1 MAGKPTRQ
9 HISRFA
15 QWESPT
21 AYRAGSLIL
30 NPRAWECSVKGASVL
45 KHTDGDSR
53 AVAETRNRATGAR
66 IVLCADCLS
75 YVEAYHWAS
84 ANGVH
89 QLSEHKLLALAYVWR
104 AECGYEVPTPIAYRG
119 SLAELGAVTNALHS
133 LTRTG
138 HIKRIGNRYLMRDAC
153 PSCFRRGGCAAE
165 CMLHMGEDF
174 APRRE
179 ACLL

>member
-1 MAGKPTRQ
+1 MAGRPTRQ

-15 QWESPT
+15 QWERPA
-21 AYRAGSLIL
+21 AYADRAV
-30 NPRAWECSVKGASVL
+30 RECSVKGASVL
-45 KHTDGDSR
+45 KHTEGDLR
-53 AVAETRNRATGAR
+53 AVAETHNRMTGAR
-66 IVLCADCLS
+66 IVLCSDCLS

-89 QLSEHKLLALAYVWR
+89 QLSEHKLLALSYVWR

-133 LTRTG
+133 LTRSG
-138 HIKRIGNRYLMRDAC
+138 QIKRIGSRYLMRDAC
-153 PSCFRRGGCAAE
+153 PSCLRRGGCAAE
-165 CMLHMGEDF
+165 CGLNFDTETF

-179 ACLL
+179 AHLA

>member
-1 MAGKPTRQ
+1 MAGRPTRQ

-15 QWESPT
+15 QWERPT
-21 AYRAGSLIL
+21 GYADRAV
-30 NPRAWECSVKGASVL
+30 RECSVKGASVL
-45 KHTDGDSR
+45 KHTDGDMR
-53 AVAETRNRATGAR
+53 AVAETRNRLTGAR

-89 QLSEHKLLALAYVWR
+89 QLSEHKLLALSYAWR
-104 AECGYEVPTPIAYRG
+104 AECGYEVPTPLAYRG
-119 SLAELGAVTNALHS
+119 SLTELGAVTNALHS

-138 HIKRIGNRYLMRDAC
+138 HIKRQGHRYLMRDAC

-165 CMLHMGEDF
+165 CALHMGDDF

-179 ACLL
+179 AQLQ

>member
-1 MAGKPTRQ
+1 MAGRPTRQ

-15 QWESPT
+15 QWERPT
-21 AYRAGSLIL
+21 GYTDRAV
-30 NPRAWECSVKGASVL
+30 RECSVKGASVL
-45 KHTDGDSR
+45 KHTDGDLR
-53 AVAETRNRATGAR
+53 AVAETRNRATNAR

-104 AECGYEVPTPIAYRG
+104 AECGYEVPTPLAYRG

-138 HIKRIGNRYLMRDAC
+138 HIKRQGNRYLMRDAC

-165 CMLHMGEDF
+165 CGLNFDTETF

-179 ACLL
+179 AHLA

>member
-1 MAGKPTRQ
+1 MAGRPTRQ

-15 QWESPT
+15 QWEPPT
-21 AYRAGSLIL
+21 PYADRVV
-30 NPRAWECSVKGASVL
+30 RECSVKGASVL
-45 KHTDGDSR
+45 KHTDGDLR
-53 AVAETRNRATGAR
+53 AVAETRNRATNAR

-104 AECGYEVPTPIAYRG
+104 AECGYEVPTPLAYRG

-133 LTRTG
+133 LTRSG
-138 HIKRIGNRYLMRDAC
+138 QIKRIGSRYLMRDAC
-153 PSCFRRGGCAAE
+153 PSCFRRRCSAE
-165 CMLHMGEDF
+165 CVLHFSSKDF
-174 APRRE
+174 AVRRE
-179 ACLL
+179 AHV